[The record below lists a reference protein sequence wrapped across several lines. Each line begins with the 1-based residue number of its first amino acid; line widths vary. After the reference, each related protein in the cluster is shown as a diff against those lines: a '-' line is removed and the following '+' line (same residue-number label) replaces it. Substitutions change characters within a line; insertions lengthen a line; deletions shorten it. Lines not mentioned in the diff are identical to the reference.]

1 MANETTTKNNT
12 PTAKFNELFKRL
24 SDVEVSSFL
33 EEKNGKTY
41 LSWAHAWR
49 ILMEHV
55 SDASYEIKKF
65 KNSAD
70 QDVPYMYI
78 EGMGYIVYT
87 EVTVEGLTREMWL
100 PVMDGSNEAMMNA
113 PRTVTYKG
121 KDGKP
126 YEKVIKA
133 ADIFDIN
140 TTIMRCL
147 VKNIAMF
154 GLGIRVYT
162 GEDTPLVES
171 IDPETGEVTM
181 VPRVSDYEPRG
192 TKAALKLAS
201 EGQVGYVKKL
211 YSESE
216 INAMLKR
223 LNVAKLED
231 CTSEQCSKM
240 IEQRANKSKK

>member
-1 MANETTTKNNT
+1 MANETTKTNT
-12 PTAKFNELFKRL
+12 TTATFNELFKRL
-24 SDVEVSSFL
+24 SDVEVASFL

-41 LSWAHAWR
+41 LSWAHCWR

-55 SDASYEIKKF
+55 SEASYVIKRF

-70 QDVPYMYI
+70 QEVPYMYI
-78 EGMGYIVYT
+78 DGMGYIVYT

-100 PVMDGSNEAMMNA
+100 PVMDSNNEAMLNA

-126 YEKVIKA
+126 YEKSIKA

-162 GEDTPLVES
+162 GEDTPLVEQYN
-171 IDPETGEVTM
+171 PETGEVTM
-181 VPRVSDYEPRG
+181 VPRVSDHEPRG
-192 TKAALKLAS
+192 NKATVKLAS
-201 EGQVGYVKKL
+201 EGQVNYVKKL

-216 INAMLKR
+216 ITAMLKR
-223 LNVAKLED
+223 LNVAKLEE

-240 IEQRANKSKK
+240 IEQRANKNK

>member
-1 MANETTTKNNT
+1 METKTTQNTTT
-12 PTAKFNELFKRL
+12 AFNELFKRL
-24 SDVEVSSFL
+24 SDVEVTAFL
-33 EEKNGKTY
+33 EEKNSKTY

-55 SDASYEIKKF
+55 TDASYEIKKF
-65 KNSAD
+65 KNAAD
-70 QDVPYMYI
+70 QEVPYMYI
-78 EGMGYIVYT
+78 DGMGYIVYT
-87 EVTVEGLTREMWL
+87 EVTVEGLSREMWL
-100 PVMDGSNEAMMNA
+100 PVMDANNEAMLNA

-162 GEDTPLVES
+162 GEDTPLVEV

-181 VPRVSDYEPRG
+181 APRVSDHEPRG
-192 TKAALKLAS
+192 KKAAVKSAT
-201 EGQVGYVKKL
+201 EGQVNYVKKL

-216 INAMLKR
+216 INAMIKR
-223 LNVAKLED
+223 LGVAKLEE
-231 CTSEQCSKM
+231 CTSEQCSRM
-240 IEQRANKSKK
+240 IEQRAKKPNS